1 MFINN
6 KDEKNQKG
14 GGLIGRETSAFS
26 WWCWCGSKGFGKN
39 FILWTK
45 KL

>member
-14 GGLIGRETSAFS
+14 GLIGIEISAFS
-26 WWCWCGSKGFGKN
+26 WWCWCWSKGFGKK
-39 FILWTK
+39 FIFID
-45 KL
+45 